1 MKESLYQRIAREL
14 AADIASGKY
23 PAGSLFPT
31 EKELCEAYDVSR
43 HTVREAL
50 RSLSEQGL
58 ISRRKGAGTHV
69 SDSPK
74 DNAPSHSL
82 AYLEDLRVLARQ
94 NLRVVKKVDEIVADI
109 ELAQVMGCPPG
120 TRWLHIASIREDN
133 QKADAP
139 ICWTDSYASPAY
151 GKLRQL
157 VRQDPYALISELLK
171 EHYGISSK
179 EVHQSIT
186 AVGVPAKMAKVLG
199 VETGSP
205 ALRIVRRYID
215 RHGETFETTISIHPA
230 GRYTCSIVLKHLSID
245 D

>member
-23 PAGSLFPT
+23 PVGSLFPT
-31 EKELCEAYDVSR
+31 EKELCEAYQVSR

-50 RSLSEQGL
+50 RSLTEQGL

-69 SDSPK
+69 TDGSGE
-74 DNAPSHSL
+74 NAQDHPL
-82 AYLEDLRVLARQ
+82 AYLEDLLVLARH
-94 NLRVVKKVDEIVADI
+94 NPRVVKKVDEIVADI
-109 ELAQVMGCPPG
+109 ELAQLMGCPPG
-120 TRWLHIASIREDN
+120 SRWLHIASIREDS
-133 QKADAP
+133 QKQGAP

-151 GKLRQL
+151 SKLRQL
-157 VRQDPYALISELLK
+157 VRRDPHALISDLIE
-171 EHYGISSK
+171 EHYGIKST

-186 AVGVPAKMAKVLG
+186 AVGVPARMAKVLG
-199 VETGSP
+199 VEPDSP

-215 RHGETFETTISIHPA
+215 RHGETFETTISVHPA
-230 GRYTCSIVLKHLSID
+230 GRYTCSIVLKHLTAD